1 MKLAIIIAIVAV
13 AMIGMMVPNTW
24 AAIDPPKL
32 ILDIK
37 NEKLTVVGEVTNILP
52 GNVPITFVAITPD
65 GSNMI
70 AIDQSDVENDGN
82 YSISWFINNW
92 KSSGTYTIRVG
103 YGDDYSESTIF
114 INPGA
119 IFSPEP
125 VKNSEMEIIGLSSRY
140 IPSES
145 IEVKVKV
152 TDSSFNCGDLYI
164 TIYNSEK
171 NNVITQGAFF
181 EQCFNSES
189 NLLPIDDKFSKVIS
203 TPGSYDLVVDMISK
217 DLSNISTSGIFT
229 VK

>member
-1 MKLAIIIAIVAV
+1 
-13 AMIGMMVPNTW
+13 MVSTR
-24 AAIDPPKL
+24 L
-32 ILDIK
+32 F
-37 NEKLTVVGEVTNILP
+37 VVFILP
-52 GNVPITFVAITPD
+52 I
-65 GSNMI
+65 
-70 AIDQSDVENDGN
+70 
-82 YSISWFINNW
+82 
-92 KSSGTYTIRVG
+92 
-103 YGDDYSESTIF
+103 
-114 INPGA
+114 
-119 IFSPEP
+119 IFSVIVGSIVMADTLQKPDRELNMWP
-125 VKNSEMEIIGLSSRY
+125 MSHSETSHGSSIQIIDLSSQY
-140 IPSES
+140 SVSES
-145 IEVKVKV
+145 IEIKVKI